1 MERIKFDPKELEPVG
16 YTSGSSYSPPMPVFG
31 YPITRKENFEL
42 MLKGETPLWLPQSSE
57 IYLFMPEC
65 VPDNWAR
72 GLVSA
77 TRPVDREKDFGG
89 IDMFGVEWEY
99 VPAVNGSMV
108 RPGKP
113 FVADLDHWE
122 DYVQIPDFDAWD
134 WEGCYEASKEKLT
147 EGRMIKVSVLSGLF
161 ERLISFIDMTD
172 AMVSLVDEDAQ
183 PAVHRLFDK
192 LCEVYDKLFEKFE
205 TYFHPDFVWFHD
217 DWGSQ
222 RAPFF
227 SANTVREMIAPYLKR
242 IVDSAHKHGMYFELH
257 SCGQVE
263 SLVPVMIECGVD
275 LWNGQ
280 DMNDKVKMAQM
291 YGDKIIVDSH
301 PEYLSADATEEEAAA
316 NIQKYLDKFAGL
328 RTYANRMGGHPK
340 DNELI
345 YALSRQML
353 NP

>member
-1 MERIKFDPKELEPVG
+1 MKHYCEDVDLVLREVGSTEDGLSPEEAARRLEQNG
-16 YTSGSSYSPPMPVFG
+16 KNKLAEGKKDS
-31 YPITRKENFEL
+31 L
-42 MLKGETPLWLPQSSE
+42 LKR
-57 IYLFMPEC
+57 F
-65 VPDNWAR
+65 
-72 GLVSA
+72 
-77 TRPVDREKDFGG
+77 
-89 IDMFGVEWEY
+89 ID
-99 VPAVNGSMV
+99 
-108 RPGKP
+108 
-113 FVADLDHWE
+113 H
-122 DYVQIPDFDAWD
+122 IH
-134 WEGCYEASKEKLT
+134 SK
-147 EGRMIKVSVLSGLF
+147 GLF
-161 ERLISFIDMTD
+161 
-172 AMVSLVDEDAQ
+172 
-183 PAVHRLFDK
+183 
-192 LCEVYDKLFEKFE
+192 
-205 TYFHPDFVWFHD
+205 
-217 DWGSQ
+217 
-222 RAPFF
+222 
-227 SANTVREMIAPYLKR
+227 
-242 IVDSAHKHGMYFELH
+242 FELH